1 MVARVPQQKRQN
13 VKDVIRALLA
23 AQGTV
28 TNREIVSALG
38 GAMTRQAVAYHLRE
52 LTRAGEVEQEGA
64 GRGARYRYPDQ
75 ALFSRT
81 YALRGLAE
89 DEVWQ
94 ELRSAVSAVQDARS
108 HAEALLAYAFTEML
122 NNAIDHSGAH
132 EATVR
137 VWAAGPRL
145 AFSVID
151 HGVGAFP
158 HVQRRLG
165 LPDLWAA
172 LAEISKGKAT
182 TAPAEHSGEGIF
194 FTSKAVD
201 LFMLESAGLRW
212 TVDNVRRDQAVGESV
227 VTSGTVVRWQVDPAT
242 DRRLEDVFAAYT
254 AGEDLAFDTSRVVVR
269 LFEHGSR
276 FVSRSEARRLA
287 HRLEEF
293 EQVIIDFAG
302 VTEVGQGFVDQL
314 FRVWAGRHPGTVLR
328 PVNMAP
334 AVEFMVQ
341 RGLP

>member
-1 MVARVPQQKRQN
+1 VYMDCDDQR
-13 VKDVIRALLA
+13 LL
-23 AQGTV
+23 
-28 TNREIVSALG
+28 L
-38 GAMTRQAVAYHLRE
+38 
-52 LTRAGEVEQEGA
+52 
-64 GRGARYRYPDQ
+64 
-75 ALFSRT
+75 
-81 YALRGLAE
+81 
-89 DEVWQ
+89 
-94 ELRSAVSAVQDARS
+94 AVQDDGVGIFRKITRALDLPDERL
-108 HAEALLAYAFTEML
+108 ALLEL
-122 NNAIDHSGAH
+122 
-132 EATVR
+132 
-137 VWAAGPRL
+137 
-145 AFSVID
+145 
-151 HGVGAFP
+151 
-158 HVQRRLG
+158 
-165 LPDLWAA
+165 
-172 LAEISKGKAT
+172 SKGKLT
-182 TAPAEHSGEGIF
+182 TDPARHSGEGIF

-254 AGEDLAFDTSRVVVR
+254 AGEDLAFDTSRAVVR